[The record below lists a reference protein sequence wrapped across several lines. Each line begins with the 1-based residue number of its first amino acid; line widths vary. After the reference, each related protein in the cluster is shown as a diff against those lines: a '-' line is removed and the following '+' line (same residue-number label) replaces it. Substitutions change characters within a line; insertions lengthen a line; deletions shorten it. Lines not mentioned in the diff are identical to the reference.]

1 MMLFPQIDPQEVLK
15 RAIRYIIEGFAVAL
29 AAFYI
34 PRKKMDMREITT
46 IAITAAAT
54 FAILDVLA
62 PTFGDY
68 VRQGMG
74 IGIGFG
80 QVGF

>member
-1 MMLFPQIDPQEVLK
+1 MDFAQVDPQEILR
-15 RAIRYIIEGFAVAL
+15 RAVRYVIEGFAVAL

-34 PRKKMDMREITT
+34 PRIKMSIREVTT

-54 FAILDVLA
+54 FALLDILA

-74 IGIGFG
+74 IGIGFS
-80 QVGF
+80 QVRY

>member
-1 MMLFPQIDPQEVLK
+1 MLEYVDPQEVLR
-15 RAIRYIIEGFAVAL
+15 RAVKYMIEGFAVAL

-34 PRKKMDMREITT
+34 PRRTMNVREITT
-46 IAITAAAT
+46 IAITASAT
-54 FAILDVLA
+54 FAIMDVLS
-62 PTFGDY
+62 PKIGEH
-68 VRQGMG
+68 VRTGMG

>member
-1 MMLFPQIDPQEVLK
+1 MNFSQVDPQEILK
-15 RAIRYIIEGFAVAL
+15 RAVRYVIEGFAVAL

-34 PRKKMDMREITT
+34 PRKKMSIREVTT

-68 VRQGMG
+68 VRQGMV
-74 IGIGFG
+74 IGIGFS

>member
-1 MMLFPQIDPQEVLK
+1 MSFIQVNPQEVLK
-15 RAIRYIIEGFAVAL
+15 RAIRYMIEGFAVAL

-34 PRKKMDMREITT
+34 PRKKLSLQEITT
-46 IAITAAAT
+46 IAISAAAT

-74 IGIGFG
+74 LGIGFS

>member
-1 MMLFPQIDPQEVLK
+1 MHFGQLDPQDILQ
-15 RAIRYIIEGFAVAL
+15 RAIKYMIEGFAVAL

-34 PRKKMDMREITT
+34 PRKKMSIHEITT

-54 FAILDVLA
+54 FAVLDVLA
-62 PTFGDY
+62 PTLGGY
-68 VRQGMG
+68 VKQGMG
-74 IGIGFG
+74 LGIGFG

>member
-1 MMLFPQIDPQEVLK
+1 MFENIDPQEVLR
-15 RAIRYIIEGFAVAL
+15 RAIKYMIEGFAVAL

-34 PRKKMDMREITT
+34 PRKTMNAREITT

-54 FAILDVLA
+54 FAILDILA
-62 PTFGDY
+62 PKIGEHART
-68 VRQGMG
+68 GMG
-74 IGIGFG
+74 LGIGFG

>member
-1 MMLFPQIDPQEVLK
+1 MDIDPKEVLQ
-15 RAIRYIIEGFAVAL
+15 RAVRYIIEGFAVAL
-29 AAFYI
+29 AAYYI
-34 PRKKMDMREITT
+34 PRKKMSLQAITT

-62 PTFGDY
+62 PNMTG
-68 VRQGMG
+68 VVKTGMG
-74 IGIGFG
+74 LGIGFG

>member
-1 MMLFPQIDPQEVLK
+1 MFENPQDILQ
-15 RAIRYIIEGFAVAL
+15 RAIKYMVEGFAVAL

-34 PRKKMDMREITT
+34 PRKAMSAREITT

-62 PTFGDY
+62 PEIGEYT
-68 VRQGMG
+68 RTGMG
-74 IGIGFG
+74 LGIGFG